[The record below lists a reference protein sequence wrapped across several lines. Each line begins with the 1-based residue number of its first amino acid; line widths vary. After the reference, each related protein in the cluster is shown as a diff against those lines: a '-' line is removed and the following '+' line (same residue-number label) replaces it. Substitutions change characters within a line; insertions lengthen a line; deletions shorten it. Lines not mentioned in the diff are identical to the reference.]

1 MHPDNNP
8 MDLAAGQ
15 LYVKDPE
22 TGETL
27 PLSINM
33 GSGDTL
39 AEFTVPDTTDPD
51 ELARKA
57 REYLRTLTQDEA
69 TLHLEAVDLA
79 WHEFQEKT
87 LRPIAE
93 ACQEWLAQIVDEQY
107 TACMKWAQEHRRKWL
122 HIGRTTK
129 KARTRKKYAKLI
141 WRDYKAAHAAAL
153 DRIAGEG

>member
-8 MDLAAGQ
+8 LDLASGQ

-27 PLSINM
+27 PLSIDL

-39 AEFTVPDTTDPD
+39 AKFTVQDVTDPE
-51 ELARKA
+51 ELRDAA
-57 REYLRTLTQDEA
+57 VQYLREFNQEEL
-69 TLHLEAVDLA
+69 LLELDAVDPSWLY
-79 WHEFQEKT
+79 F
-87 LRPIAE
+87 AE
-93 ACQEWLAQIVDEQY
+93 HTIKPAVAACTALLQQIVDEQY
-107 TACMKWAQEHRRKWL
+107 NACMKWAKENRRKWL

-141 WRDYKAAHAAAL
+141 WRDYKAARAAAL
-153 DRIAGEG
+153 ARIAGED